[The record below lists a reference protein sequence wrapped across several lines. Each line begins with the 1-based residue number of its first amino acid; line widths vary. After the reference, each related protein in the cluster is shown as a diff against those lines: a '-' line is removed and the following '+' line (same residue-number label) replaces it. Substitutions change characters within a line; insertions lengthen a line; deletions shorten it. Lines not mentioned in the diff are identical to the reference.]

1 MKIIKFSPIIFIVFL
16 AACSTLVL
24 QPADF
29 AWPIESVL
37 KVDNDGSV
45 KEDRHS
51 LTFNTKELFLEETGD
66 SLGYQDKE
74 IRVIRDAKGFFYITA
89 KNFKN
94 VYVFKTDEGKLRL
107 DEKIVISEET
117 AMENP
122 VFNQRPPYIELVDGP
137 NKHLL
142 SNEGIKN
149 EENNEK

>member
-1 MKIIKFSPIIFIVFL
+1 MKLIKFSLIIFIIAL
-16 AACSTLVL
+16 GACSTLTL

-37 KVDNDGSV
+37 QVDNDGSV
-45 KEDRHS
+45 KEERHS
-51 LTFNTKELFLEETGD
+51 LTFNTKELFLKETGD
-66 SLGYQDKE
+66 SLGYQGKE

-94 VYVFKTDEGKLRL
+94 VYVFKADEGKLRL
-107 DEKIVISEET
+107 DDKIVISEET

-122 VFNQRPPYIELVDGP
+122 VFNQRPPYIELVDGL

-142 SNEGIKN
+142 NNEGLKS
-149 EENNEK
+149 EEE